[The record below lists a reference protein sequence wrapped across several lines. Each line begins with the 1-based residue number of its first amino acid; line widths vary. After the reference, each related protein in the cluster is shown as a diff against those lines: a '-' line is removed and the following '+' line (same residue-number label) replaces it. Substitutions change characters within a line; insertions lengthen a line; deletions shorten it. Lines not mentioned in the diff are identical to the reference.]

1 MGTFDKRSADQQP
14 SCGDT
19 AEERRASFK
28 APLRLDVNNT
38 GVLALCRVLSEGDSV
53 NLRCSHALKQTSKS
67 LEPSR
72 IILLFDAHW
81 NIIESDDP
89 NESRISA
96 AVDFRKLIVD
106 NQLCN
111 PLKRFQC
118 DIDPSQDLSEKDSFD
133 CKIIQMA
140 AWDSMV
146 SLFEFINPTRGEAAE
161 VSDILL
167 DRSSDP
173 RSLNLQDVVRSSF
186 ALLSDDRAK
195 WVLASLSADRRFRLK
210 AYLPS
215 DEFRQLKSD
224 LKNYKPAGSNQQTQN
239 NSMVLESF
247 RHIAFRKLEH
257 GELIKL
263 ATEKRSYQTIKR
275 IFVAEDVSVQSE
287 HSIVHFAAEIGCRA
301 PDLFQKWANNVASL
315 VRTSPEAVDLAESF
329 QEALRT
335 SLSPQLASRHY
346 QSRPPFVELVMGNPF
361 SQDSFVSD
369 NSLNALV
376 ARAQNISSHEE
387 SNSLTMPSK
396 QAAHDY
402 LNSNGGDSSSIVKEL
417 IEKIN
422 LLPDGSE
429 QALVSLVSAL
439 VRSYE
444 SETNIEERPSSLISA
459 LRINQVVAAKG
470 LAHGFFAI
478 SPAARNRLLLDLSND
493 GDPKSDEA
501 KVKSFLVAL
510 AEPGKA
516 IMKIQ
521 LNLLKL
527 YRDIIRDVSET
538 IQQNSTPVAQIDT
551 AAIEAAARMITL
563 PSLLEDSDLTLISH
577 AVELLATR
585 TSPTLLGLRLGNIK
599 NKPADHQSLLSRLEA
614 LKKKNAEGVD
624 PLLKAV
630 GIF

>member
-1 MGTFDKRSADQQP
+1 
-14 SCGDT
+14 
-19 AEERRASFK
+19 
-28 APLRLDVNNT
+28 
-38 GVLALCRVLSEGDSV
+38 
-53 NLRCSHALKQTSKS
+53 
-67 LEPSR
+67 
-72 IILLFDAHW
+72 
-81 NIIESDDP
+81 
-89 NESRISA
+89 
-96 AVDFRKLIVD
+96 
-106 NQLCN
+106 
-111 PLKRFQC
+111 
-118 DIDPSQDLSEKDSFD
+118 
-133 CKIIQMA
+133 
-140 AWDSMV
+140 
-146 SLFEFINPTRGEAAE
+146 
-161 VSDILL
+161 
-167 DRSSDP
+167 
-173 RSLNLQDVVRSSF
+173 
-186 ALLSDDRAK
+186 
-195 WVLASLSADRRFRLK
+195 
-210 AYLPS
+210 
-215 DEFRQLKSD
+215 
-224 LKNYKPAGSNQQTQN
+224 
-239 NSMVLESF
+239 
-247 RHIAFRKLEH
+247 
-257 GELIKL
+257 
-263 ATEKRSYQTIKR
+263 
-275 IFVAEDVSVQSE
+275 
-287 HSIVHFAAEIGCRA
+287 
-301 PDLFQKWANNVASL
+301 
-315 VRTSPEAVDLAESF
+315 
-329 QEALRT
+329 
-335 SLSPQLASRHY
+335 
-346 QSRPPFVELVMGNPF
+346 MGNPF